1 MSMRDV
7 VALDALGSGPTA
19 RQAYAARCAEAKR
32 LCRQII
38 RAVEADAREAHAD
51 PDNWGHAGH
60 MGAVVGSLEATLATL
75 EGKE

>member
-1 MSMRDV
+1 MKRIV
-7 VALDALGSGPTA
+7 LTVGSGPAA

-38 RAVEADAREAHAD
+38 RAVEADAREAH
-51 PDNWGHAGH
+51 GHEDDRGWAGH
-60 MGAVVGSLEATLATL
+60 MGAVVARLSATLNTL